1 MQTKLVR
8 DKGAI
13 GLKAPP
19 AKRRAPVAPAPV
31 ANSNADDDD
40 DVIIVPSRPAP
51 VVAPHRYFYGRYPR
65 PAHADPKCRVDPA
78 LFFLSN
84 FASSIIIIG
93 GKGYATVEH
102 YYQSQKFM
110 PAHPVLAERI
120 RTAVNARAAKF
131 IAGQAGAAMARA
143 DWRSVNI
150 EVMRTALVAKFQQ
163 NEPLREKLLATAGS
177 ALHEDAPGDMFWG
190 SLGQDWLGKLLTEI
204 RDQMIAQKIAEREA
218 DAIIDLDYWQD

>member
-8 DKGAI
+8 DKGAV
-13 GLKAPP
+13 GLVVPP
-19 AKRRAPVAPAPV
+19 RKRRAAPV
-31 ANSNADDDD
+31 AIDNADDDD
-40 DVIIVPSRPAP
+40 DVIIVTSRPAP
-51 VVAPHRYFYGRYPR
+51 STAVPPHRYFYGRYPR
-65 PAHADPKCRVDPA
+65 PAHADPRCKVDPA

-102 YYQSQKFM
+102 YYQSQKFT
-110 PAHPVLAERI
+110 AHPVLAERV

-131 IAGQAGAAMARA
+131 IASQANPDLMRA
-143 DWRSVNI
+143 DWRRVNI

-204 RDQMIAQKIAEREA
+204 RDQMIAQQIAEREA
-218 DAIIDLDYWQD
+218 DSIIDLDYWQD